1 MYYSL
6 EEAYADL
13 YNKHD
18 TSCLLRKN
26 YNFIDELN
34 NSSYNKYD
42 EYRKKILNKPC
53 VGIDEFRKIILINPL
68 LGVNNNKIF
77 NHLNNCTSCR
87 FYLKNKTTKI
97 KSPFNI
103 IRVIWVFIK
112 KLFYKPFKMF
122 SWF

>member
-6 EEAYADL
+6 EEAYDDP
-13 YNKHD
+13 YNKQNV
-18 TSCLLRKN
+18 SCLLRKN

-42 EYRKKILNKPC
+42 EYRKKILNKP
-53 VGIDEFRKIILINPL
+53 F
-68 LGVNNNKIF
+68 LGVDNNKIF

-97 KSPFNI
+97 KPPFNI